1 MFRNLAIAL
10 VSVCAV
16 STGSPAWSQNSPVE
30 PTSPSG
36 RQYAP
41 SNFAEDMDACYKK
54 RDTNNYPNRTT
65 QIKSKNDSKQWIQ
78 RGNKVSDDR
87 VAVPQIFCWTR
98 DDGDGDPVSSMIYRC
113 NIN

>member
-1 MFRNLAIAL
+1 
-10 VSVCAV
+10 
-16 STGSPAWSQNSPVE
+16 
-30 PTSPSG
+30 
-36 RQYAP
+36 
-41 SNFAEDMDACYKK
+41 MDACYKK
-54 RDTNNYPNRTT
+54 RDTNKYCDGEEARVLFKTLGNNYPNRTT